1 MKKIV
6 AIKDIIVDE
15 MKRIEDIQ
23 ENGRRVT
30 GVPTGFKKIDDLL
43 WGLQRSNL
51 IVLAARP
58 SMHKMEFALTI
69 ARNAALEQVPVAII
83 SLAIN
88 KEHIVRRLLCMEAK
102 IRSEQVNQGLLSE
115 SDQLSLAQAAG
126 KLSDLPI
133 FTCDIAGRTV
143 AGIRKQI
150 EIIKYQHGAK
160 LVIVDYL
167 QLIQS
172 DGLSM
177 TREQEIYDICRS
189 LKELAIEFDLPV
201 IVLSEVSRR
210 PEFRSNHRPRLGDL
224 AEGDVASYADVVVF
238 IYRDYIYHRS
248 EDNPDRGIAE
258 ITIEKNK
265 NGATG
270 LVILFFDENSQ
281 TFEDLAGNHLP
292 DPSLRLVTTEP

>member
-23 ENGRRVT
+23 ENGSRVT
-30 GVPTGFKKIDDLL
+30 GIPTGFKKIDDITS
-43 WGLQRSNL
+43 GLQRSNL

-69 ARNAALEQVPVAII
+69 VRNAALEQVPVAMI

-102 IRSEQVNQGLLSE
+102 IRSEQINQGLLSE
-115 SDQLSLAQAAG
+115 SDRRSLVQASR

-160 LVIVDYL
+160 LVIIDYL

-177 TREQEIYDICRS
+177 TREQEIDDICRA
-189 LKELAIEFDLPV
+189 LKEVAIEFDLPV
-201 IVLSEVSRR
+201 IVLSQVSRR
-210 PEFRSNHRPRLGDL
+210 PEFSKNHRPRLGDL
-224 AEGDVASYADVVVF
+224 AEGDVASYADVVLF
-238 IYRDYIYHRS
+238 IYRDYFYHRA
-248 EDNPDRGIAE
+248 EDNPERDIAE
-258 ITIEKNK
+258 IIVEKNK
-265 NGATG
+265 NGPTG
-270 LVILFFDENSQ
+270 SVKLFFNENFQ
-281 TFEDLAGNHLP
+281 TFEDFTGNHLP

>member
-30 GVPTGFKKIDDLL
+30 GVPTGFKKIDDITS
-43 WGLQRSNL
+43 GLQRSNL
-51 IVLAARP
+51 IVIAARP
-58 SMHKMEFALTI
+58 SMHKTEFALTI

-88 KEHIVRRLLCMEAK
+88 KEHMVRRLLCMEAK
-102 IRSEQVNQGLLSE
+102 IRSEQINQGLLSA

-150 EIIKYQHGAK
+150 EIIKYQHGAQ
-160 LVIVDYL
+160 LVIIDYL

-172 DGLSM
+172 DGLSI
-177 TREQEIYDICRS
+177 TREHEIDDICRS
-189 LKELAIEFDLPV
+189 LKELSIEFDLPV
-201 IVLSEVSRR
+201 IVLSQVSRR
-210 PEFRSNHRPRLGDL
+210 PEFRKNHRPRLGDL
-224 AEGDVASYADVVVF
+224 AEGDVASYADLVLF
-238 IYRDYIYHRS
+238 IYRDYFYHRS
-248 EDNPDRGIAE
+248 EDNPDFNTADI
-258 ITIEKNK
+258 IIEKSK
-265 NGATG
+265 NGPTG
-270 LVILFFDENSQ
+270 SVKLFFDETFQ

-292 DPSLRLVTTEP
+292 DPSLRLVTTNP

>member
-1 MKKIV
+1 MKKFFS
-6 AIKDIIVDE
+6 IKDIIIDE

-30 GVPTGFKKIDDLL
+30 GVPTGFKKIDDITS
-43 WGLQRSNL
+43 GLQRSNL

-58 SMHKMEFALTI
+58 SMHKTEFALTI
-69 ARNAALEQVPVAII
+69 ARNAALEQEPIAII

-102 IRSEQVNQGLLSE
+102 IRSEQINQGLLSE

-126 KLSDLPI
+126 KLSELPI
-133 FTCDIAGRTV
+133 FTCDTAGRTV

-160 LVIVDYL
+160 LVIIDYL

-177 TREQEIYDICRS
+177 TREQEIDDICRA

-201 IVLSEVSRR
+201 IVLSQVSRR
-210 PEFRSNHRPRLGDL
+210 PEFSKNHRPRLGDL
-224 AEGDVASYADVVVF
+224 AEGDVASYADVVLF
-238 IYRDYIYHRS
+238 IYRDYFYHRS
-248 EDNPDRGIAE
+248 EDNPDREIAE
-258 ITIEKNK
+258 IIVEKNK
-265 NGATG
+265 NGPTG
-270 LVILFFDENSQ
+270 LVKLFFDDKFQ
-281 TFEDLAGNHLP
+281 IFEDFTGNHVS
-292 DPSLRLVTTEP
+292 DPSMSMDLHF